1 MRKKEGTTEH
11 VGLNMGRTSKK
22 DKPVKDLTTG
32 SHSHV
37 ESKKR

>member
-1 MRKKEGTTEH
+1 MRKKEGTTG